1 MPEKNEIKIL
11 FFGTPEISETALS
24 ALLRNGYPVRA
35 VVTNPDKQVGREQ
48 KITFS
53 AVKETALKN
62 QIETLQPEKLK
73 DPETIKQI
81 KNLKADLIV
90 VSAYGKMIPKEILDS
105 APLGALNI
113 HPSLLPKYRGPSPI
127 QYPILGGDQET
138 GVTIILIDEQMD
150 HGPILAQKTFK
161 IASGETGETLL
172 AKLAE
177 EGANLLIETIPL
189 WLDKKISPR
198 PQDESEAT
206 YTDLLTKEYGK
217 INWDDDAVKIER
229 KIRAFHPWP
238 GTYTHYKIKDGV
250 KSLKII
256 KATAASSGE
265 IPDARPCGS
274 VFLTADRRM
283 TVKTSKGYLILE
295 ELQLEGK
302 KPMRAAEFLRGRPEI
317 VGKILT

>member
-24 ALLRNGYPVRA
+24 ALLRNDYSVRA

-138 GVTIILIDEQMD
+138 GVTIMLIDEQMD

-161 IASGETGETLL
+161 IASGETGETLS

-189 WLDKKISPR
+189 
-198 PQDESEAT
+198 
-206 YTDLLTKEYGK
+206 
-217 INWDDDAVKIER
+217 
-229 KIRAFHPWP
+229 
-238 GTYTHYKIKDGV
+238 
-250 KSLKII
+250 
-256 KATAASSGE
+256 
-265 IPDARPCGS
+265 AR
-274 VFLTADRRM
+274 
-283 TVKTSKGYLILE
+283 
-295 ELQLEGK
+295 
-302 KPMRAAEFLRGRPEI
+302 
-317 VGKILT
+317 

>member
-11 FFGTPEISETALS
+11 FFGTPEISVTALS

-53 AVKETALKN
+53 PVKETALKN
-62 QIETLQPEKLK
+62 KIETLQPEKLR

-127 QYPILGGDQET
+127 QYPVLGGDQET
-138 GVTIILIDEQMD
+138 GVTIMLIDEQMD

-161 IASGETGETLL
+161 IASGETGETLS

-177 EGANLLIETIPL
+177 EGAHLLIETIPL

-217 INWDDDAVKIER
+217 INWDDDAEKIER

-256 KATAASSGE
+256 KAAAASSDE

-274 VFLTADRRM
+274 VFLTGDRRLA
-283 TVKTSKGYLILE
+283 VKTSKGYLILE

-302 KPMRAAEFLRGRPEI
+302 KPMKAEEFLRGRPEI
-317 VGKILT
+317 VGKILA

>member
-1 MPEKNEIKIL
+1 MPEKSEIKIL
-11 FFGTPEISETALS
+11 FFGTPEISVSAFS
-24 ALLRNGYPVRA
+24 ALLRNGYSVRA
-35 VVTNPDKQVGREQ
+35 VVTNPDKQAGREQ
-48 KITFS
+48 KIIFS
-53 AVKETALKN
+53 PVKETALKN
-62 QIETLQPEKLK
+62 QIETLQPEKLR

-127 QYPILGGDQET
+127 QYPILNGDKET
-138 GVTIILIDEQMD
+138 GVTIMLIDEQMD
-150 HGPILAQKTFK
+150 HGQILAQKTFE
-161 IASGETGETLL
+161 IASGENGETLSV
-172 AKLAE
+172 KLAE
-177 EGANLLIETIPL
+177 EGANLLIETLPL
-189 WLDKKISPR
+189 FLDKKISPQ

-217 INWDDDAVKIER
+217 INWDDDAEKIER

-256 KATAASSGE
+256 KASTVSPDE
-265 IPDARPCGS
+265 TPDARPCGS
-274 VFLTADRRM
+274 TFLTADRQLAAQ
-283 TVKTSKGYLILE
+283 TGKGYLILE

-302 KPMRAAEFLRGRPEI
+302 RPLKAAEFLRGRPEI
-317 VGKILT
+317 IGKILA